1 MPKIPTFVSQGV
13 PTAES
18 ASIKTSFQV
27 PLSGVGSPASA
38 LEPVI
43 KSINDYYV
51 KEQAVVD
58 KTQALELE
66 NKASIELEETKER
79 ISKSADPIT
88 SSDIFLQYSKQI
100 KEKYANE
107 APSGSVKN
115 LFLNNYLAEEKK
127 QLSSVITKNR
137 ENLIQDRVNQADIK
151 EQRILTSG
159 LYSDNQLQKETMYS
173 DLGVLYQDLRKD
185 FIIDEDT
192 YQKKARGIPSLVQT
206 LEVKR
211 DLNTDPVGTALKLND
226 ANNYPDIL
234 GEKRIKLI
242 NEANSDARPAVT
254 DGIKNHFA
262 LIEAGMPSKFDEKTI
277 KPILGPQAYIDF
289 KDKESGL
296 IIFKG
301 ESAKMF
307 NAKIGT
313 ESSIIANYPIREGS
327 QAFDL
332 EMKQRLIN
340 FASKKDEMLKKD
352 PASIVMQFNPDVKE
366 KYSDFNNETDLVIKD
381 RKFQKYIS
389 SVVNA
394 QKLIGVNDE
403 KIKILP
409 QQDASRIVQD
419 YNNQDVNG
427 KIKYLNDLEKT
438 YGDNYGK
445 LLNQLSE
452 PENGLPI
459 TAEFVSYL
467 GDSNFAK
474 QALSIDTKEERD
486 RLDKYIATTTD
497 SKKSLQTE
505 IANELTDFRKVV
517 MMGNPFVTSTANKKL
532 SNIQDVLTYVAANKM
547 SRGMDMKDA
556 ITESTSYI
564 KNNFVLKDTYF
575 IPRIYNNDRLE
586 KTQIDFIE
594 RKANVIKDFYIDKLD
609 LETFKS
615 NDKKISQDIL
625 DKGMKNQIKENGMWI
640 NSPDGNGLVLAVK
653 FYDGSVGLLN
663 NKKGELIKLNFD
675 DTSFKLPN
683 SNENID
689 FKKTTA
695 QETKKILRSEP
706 IINIFS
712 R

>member
-1 MPKIPTFVSQGV
+1 MPKIPTFTVQGA
-13 PTAES
+13 PTAEA

-27 PLSGVGSPASA
+27 PLSGAGSPAGTF
-38 LEPVI
+38 EPVI
-43 KSINDYYV
+43 KTLNDYYA

-66 NKASIELEETKER
+66 NKASIELEETKAR
-79 ISKSADPIT
+79 LSKSADPTT
-88 SSDIFLQYSKQI
+88 SSDVFLQYSKQI
-100 KEKYANE
+100 KEKYADQ

-115 LFLNNYLAEEKK
+115 LFLNSYLAEEKK
-127 QLSSVITKNR
+127 QLSSVVTKNR
-137 ENLIQDRVNQADIK
+137 ENLIQDRINQADIK
-151 EQRILTSG
+151 EQRILTTG
-159 LYSDNQLQKETMYS
+159 LYSDNELQKETMYS
-173 DLGVLYQDLRKD
+173 DLGVLYQDLRRD
-185 FIIDEDT
+185 FVIDEDT
-192 YQKKARGIPSLVQT
+192 YQKKVRAIPSTVQT
-206 LEVKR
+206 LEAKR
-211 DLNTDPVGTALKLND
+211 DMNTDPVGTAIKLND

-242 NEANSDARPAVT
+242 NEANSDARPAVM
-254 DGIKNHFA
+254 DGMKNHFA
-262 LIEAGMPSKFDEKTI
+262 LIESGMPSKFDEKSI
-277 KPILGPQAYIDF
+277 KPILGTQAYIDF
-289 KDKESGL
+289 KEKESGL

-301 ESAKMF
+301 ESAKIF

-313 ESSIIANYPIREGS
+313 ESSIIANYPIRPGS
-327 QAFDL
+327 EAFDL
-332 EMKQRLIN
+332 EMKQKLVN
-340 FASKKDEMLKKD
+340 FAAKKDEMLKKD

-366 KYSDFNNETDLVIKD
+366 KYSDFTNETDPAIKD
-381 RKFQKYIS
+381 RKFQKYIG
-389 SVVNA
+389 SVVDA

-403 KIKILP
+403 KIKVLP
-409 QQDASRIVQD
+409 QQDAARLVQN

-427 KIKYLNDLEKT
+427 KILFLNDLEKQ
-438 YGDNYGK
+438 YGDNYGR
-445 LLNQLSE
+445 LLNQLTE

-497 SKKSLQTE
+497 SKKSLQSE
-505 IANELTDFRKVV
+505 IASELTAFRKVV
-517 MMGNPFVTSTANKKL
+517 MMGNPFDTSVANRKL

-547 SRGMDMKDA
+547 SRGMDMKTA
-556 ITESTSYI
+556 VEESTSYI

-575 IPRIYNNDRLE
+575 IPRIYNNDTLE

-594 RKANVIKDFYIDKLD
+594 RKANIIKDFYIDKLD
-609 LETFKS
+609 LESFKS

-625 DKGMKNQIKENGMWI
+625 DKGMKNQIKENGMWV

-663 NKKGELIKLNFD
+663 NKKSELIKLNFD

-689 FKKTTA
+689 FKRTTA
-695 QETKKILRSEP
+695 QETKKIIRSEP

>member
-1 MPKIPTFVSQGV
+1 MPKIPTFTAQGV
-13 PTAES
+13 PTAEVP
-18 ASIKTSFQV
+18 SIKTSFQV
-27 PLSGVGSPASA
+27 PLSGAGSSASA
-38 LEPVI
+38 FEPVI
-43 KSINDYYV
+43 KTLNDYYV
-51 KEQAVVD
+51 KEQAVIE

-66 NKASIELEETKER
+66 NKASIELEETKAR
-79 ISKSADPIT
+79 LSKSSDPIT
-88 SSDIFLQYSKQI
+88 SSDLFLQYSKQI
-100 KEKYANE
+100 RDKYANE
-107 APSGSVKN
+107 APSSSVKN
-115 LFLNNYLAEEKK
+115 LFVNNYLSEEKK

-151 EQRILTSG
+151 EQRILTTG

-192 YQKKARGIPSLVQT
+192 YQKKTRGIPSLVQT

-211 DLNTDPVGTALKLND
+211 DMNTDPVGTALKLND

-234 GEKRIKLI
+234 GEKRLKLI
-242 NEANSDARPAVT
+242 NEVNSDARPAVA

-277 KPILGPQAYIDF
+277 KPILGPQAYTDF
-289 KDKESGL
+289 KEKESGL

-301 ESAKMF
+301 ESAKIF

-313 ESSIIANYPIREGS
+313 ESSIIANYPIRPGS
-327 QAFDL
+327 EAFDL
-332 EMKQRLIN
+332 EMKQKLAN

-366 KYSDFNNETDLVIKD
+366 KYSDFSNEKDPAIKD
-381 RKFQKYIS
+381 RKFQKYIG
-389 SVVNA
+389 SVVDA

-403 KIKILP
+403 KIKVLP
-409 QQDASRIVQD
+409 QQDAARIVQN

-427 KIKYLNDLEKT
+427 KILFLNNLEKE
-438 YGDNYGK
+438 YGDNYGR
-445 LLNQLSE
+445 LLNQLTES
-452 PENGLPI
+452 ENGLPI

-486 RLDKYIATTTD
+486 RLDKFLSTTTD
-497 SKKSLQTE
+497 SKKSLQSE
-505 IANELTDFRKVV
+505 IANELTNFRKVV

-547 SRGMDMKDA
+547 SRGMSMEDA
-556 ITESTSYI
+556 VEESVAYI

-575 IPRIYNNDRLE
+575 IPRIYNNDIIRQP
-586 KTQIDFIE
+586 QIDLIE
-594 RKANVIKDFYIDKLD
+594 KKANYIKDFNIDKLD
-609 LETFKS
+609 LESFKS

-625 DKGMKNQIKENGMWI
+625 DKGMKNQIKENGMWV
-640 NSPDGNGLVLAVK
+640 NSTDGNSIVLAVK
-653 FYDGSVGLLN
+653 FYDGSIGLLN
-663 NKKGELIKLNFD
+663 NKKGELIKINFD
-675 DTSFKLPN
+675 DTSSKLPN

-689 FKKTTA
+689 FSKIRKEDIGFKPKKVLI
-695 QETKKILRSEP
+695 K
-706 IINIFS
+706 
-712 R
+712 

>member
-18 ASIKTSFQV
+18 SSIKTSFQV
-27 PLSGVGSPASA
+27 PLTGVGSPIAT
-38 LEPVI
+38 LEPAI
-43 KSINDYYV
+43 KTLNDYYA
-51 KEQAVVD
+51 KEQAVVE

-66 NKASIELEETKER
+66 NKASIELEETKAR

-100 KEKYANE
+100 KEKYADQ
-107 APSGSVKN
+107 APSSSVKN
-115 LFLNNYLAEEKK
+115 LFLNSYLAEEKK
-127 QLSSVITKNR
+127 QLSSVVTKNR

-151 EQRILTSG
+151 EQRILTTG

-173 DLGVLYQDLRKD
+173 DLGILYQDLRKD

-192 YQKKARGIPSLVQT
+192 YQKKVRGIPETVQI
-206 LEVKR
+206 LEAKK

-226 ANNYPDIL
+226 INNYPDIL
-234 GEKRIKLI
+234 GEKRIRLI

-262 LIEAGMPSKFDEKTI
+262 LIESGMPSKFDEKTI
-277 KPILGPQAYIDF
+277 KPILGIQAYTDF
-289 KDKESGL
+289 KEKESGL

-301 ESAKMF
+301 ESTKIF

-313 ESSIIANYPIREGS
+313 ESSIIANYPIRPNSE
-327 QAFDL
+327 AFDL

-366 KYSDFNNETDLVIKD
+366 KYSDFTNETDPAIKD
-381 RKFQKYIS
+381 RKFQKYIG
-389 SVVNA
+389 SVIDA
-394 QKLIGVNDE
+394 QKIIGVNDE
-403 KIKILP
+403 KIKVLP

-438 YGDNYGK
+438 YGDNYGR
-445 LLNQLSE
+445 LLNQLTE

-486 RLDKYIATTTD
+486 RLDKYIATTTE
-497 SKKSLQTE
+497 SKKSLQSE

-517 MMGNPFVTSTANKKL
+517 MMGNPFVTSVANKKL

-547 SRGMDMKDA
+547 SRGMDMDTAVK
-556 ITESTSYI
+556 ESTSYI
-564 KNNFVLKDTYF
+564 NDNFVFRDTYF
-575 IPRIYNNDRLE
+575 IPRIYNNERLT
-586 KTQIDFIE
+586 KTQIEYIDK
-594 RKANVIKDFYIDKLD
+594 KANRIKDDNIDKLD
-609 LETFKS
+609 LEPFKS

-625 DKGMKNQIKENGMWI
+625 NKGMKNQIKENGMWI
-640 NSPDGNGLVLAVK
+640 NSADGNSLVLAVK
-653 FYDGSVGLLN
+653 FYDGSIGILN
-663 NKKGELIKLNFD
+663 NKKGEQIKINFN
-675 DTSFKLPN
+675 DTSSKLPN

-689 FKKTTA
+689 FSKIIEKDIGFKS
-695 QETKKILRSEP
+695 KKILLQ
-706 IINIFS
+706 
-712 R
+712 